1 MSTLTTRTGGFLA
14 ALATGIGLLVL
25 WTRTAI
31 ATKPQPRE
39 LESVQKAVLWSGSVA
54 RTDAPAANESNNCGS
69 VYVRLSNIASS
80 PTAELLGPGPRCK
93 RPGGPHDR
101 VRSHPTT
108 RERTMTITTAIPGT
122 VKANGLDIY
131 VEQVGQ
137 GPDVLLI
144 GGLGDTVE
152 SWQFQLDGLAGRYR
166 LTAFD
171 NRGAGRTPMPD
182 GPLTVEAMAD
192 DAAGVLRALDIA
204 SAHVAGFSGGSIIAQ
219 ELALRHP
226 DLVRSLVL
234 QSTWPAPD
242 RYLRAWGGFVRWLVE
257 AAPSERAFLE
267 GFFLDIYTPR
277 AHNDGTVDQII
288 EAALAFPHKQAPGD
302 VQRFLD
308 AFLHHDTSGRLPQ
321 IAAPTLVLAGGLD
334 TTSRPELCRAV
345 AELIPDARFEV
356 MEEESHQPFQEVP
369 GDWNARVDAFWREV
383 AS

>member
-1 MSTLTTRTGGFLA
+1 MA
-14 ALATGIGLLVL
+14 
-25 WTRTAI
+25 
-31 ATKPQPRE
+31 
-39 LESVQKAVLWSGSVA
+39 
-54 RTDAPAANESNNCGS
+54 
-69 VYVRLSNIASS
+69 
-80 PTAELLGPGPRCK
+80 
-93 RPGGPHDR
+93 
-101 VRSHPTT
+101 
-108 RERTMTITTAIPGT
+108 ITTSASRLVT
-122 VKANGLDIY
+122 ANRHEIY
-131 VEQVGQ
+131 VEQVGR

-152 SWQFQLDGLAGRYR
+152 SWQFQLDGLADRYR

-192 DAAGVLRALDIA
+192 DAAGVLRALGIA

-226 DLVRSLVL
+226 ELVRSLVL

-242 RYLRAWGGFVRWLVE
+242 PYLRAWGEFVRWLID

-288 EAALAFPHKQAPGD
+288 EEVLAFPHKQAPET

-308 AFLHHDTSGRLPQ
+308 AFLAHDTSERLHQ
-321 IAAPTLVLAGGLD
+321 IGVPTLVLAGGLD
-334 TTSRPELCRAV
+334 MTSRPELCRAV
-345 AELIPDARFEV
+345 AELIPGARFEV
-356 MEEESHQPFQEVP
+356 MVEESHQPFQEAP
-369 GDWNARVDAFWREV
+369 DDWNARVDAFWRDVE
-383 AS
+383 AAA